1 MTESSKSS
9 LLEAAEADRV
19 AVRPDTSR
27 EATSHGASHAGPRV
41 ERAEARQQRDA
52 SCAPVT
58 LIVTAS
64 DITDA
69 KSFVDFLHRA
79 GFSRAF
85 AKRVTNRDAF
95 KVAAESLPSSPEE
108 SELVSLVDQ
117 IKETAAAIGTA
128 SNRI

>member
-1 MTESSKSS
+1 MT
-9 LLEAAEADRV
+9 L
-19 AVRPDTSR
+19 T
-27 EATSHGASHAGPRV
+27 
-41 ERAEARQQRDA
+41 
-52 SCAPVT
+52 
-58 LIVTAS
+58 VTAS

-95 KVAAESLPSSPEE
+95 KVAAEPLPSSPEE

-117 IKETAAAIGTA
+117 IKETAAAIGAA

>member
-1 MTESSKSS
+1 MGG
-9 LLEAAEADRV
+9 AEADRV

-58 LIVTAS
+58 LTVTAS

-95 KVAAESLPSSPEE
+95 KSSADVSPENPALADE
-108 SELVSLVDQ
+108 AVKSTFAGFARLLE
-117 IKETAAAIGTA
+117 G
-128 SNRI
+128 